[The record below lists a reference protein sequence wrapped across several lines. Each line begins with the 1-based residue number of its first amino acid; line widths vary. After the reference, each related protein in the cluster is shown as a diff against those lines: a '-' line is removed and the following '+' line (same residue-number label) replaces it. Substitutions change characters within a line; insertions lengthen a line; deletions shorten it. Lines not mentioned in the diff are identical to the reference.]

1 MEILPINK
9 INIAELNNYIL
20 SKNIKEYL
28 DFYKFEE
35 NCEYFEMI
43 KKCILNKYSISLLGI
58 ENNTIVGF
66 IIGESLY
73 DEKLKAKIAKVEYT
87 VYENMLCYESLLNKF
102 QQVAK
107 EKECKYIKVCT
118 PEFQK
123 EVITILDLN
132 NFNTYK
138 IKLEKELI

>member
-1 MEILPINK
+1 
-9 INIAELNNYIL
+9 
-20 SKNIKEYL
+20 
-28 DFYKFEE
+28 
-35 NCEYFEMI
+35 MI

-123 EVITILDLN
+123 EVLTILDLN